1 MCVCLVNNRMT
12 EENDIKDLKLLAQI
26 GEIQLIIVTETEDLA
41 HMFITK
47 LDTCVSMKKSD
58 IQIDAKL
65 QNISV
70 FDSSS
75 DTIYKHVSFENNAYS
90 DIARILHV
98 MEGLIIY
105 LVPVHCREKYS

>member
-1 MCVCLVNNRMT
+1 MT
-12 EENDIKDLKLLAQI
+12 KENDIKDLKLVAQI

-47 LDTCVSMKKSD
+47 LNTCVSMNKSD

-75 DTIYKHVSFENNAYS
+75 DTIYKHVSLLKVIFINIYVCLYIIFFFMNSFCYNNYIS
-90 DIARILHV
+90 LNFKKI
-98 MEGLIIY
+98 
-105 LVPVHCREKYS
+105 KK